1 MMATGPQVVM
11 SLRAAIRA
19 RLGRLGA
26 QKDVASI
33 RHTWTNGITSKSL
46 KINNRHAAD
55 STLLARCNAP
65 VFLVLLFLV
74 GGVAI
79 GQNLGQSAPE
89 LGQNSALPDSCAR
102 SVLLNFPVFAHDGQ
116 VAQNV
121 PIWQAPGSD
130 AFFFVSGM
138 TIDADGAPNAYHPDN
153 SGLDDIANAGAPGHW
168 DGIITDR
175 SGEPLVQGPD
185 DPFPGYYVSCT
196 SLSDRTKART
206 DPARYVDASKIPYI
220 VLPRDVAQQ
229 GGAQLGDFAVVVNL
243 RNGKSSY
250 AIFADVGTLGEGSIA
265 LADNLGIWSDA
276 RQGGRRGGILYLV
289 FPGSGNRQP
298 RTVEEISNET
308 DKLLQDWGGAEK
320 LTSCS
325 ANQASGAGTAA
336 AAKAADS
343 PAPSSSSPAV
353 AN

>member
-1 MMATGPQVVM
+1 MPTGPQVLT
-11 SLRAAIRA
+11 SLRAVLGA
-19 RLGRLGA
+19 RWASLRA
-26 QKDVASI
+26 QKDVAFT

-46 KINNRHAAD
+46 KKNNRHVAD
-55 STLLARCNAP
+55 STLLARCGAP
-65 VFLVLLFLV
+65 VFLALLFLA

-79 GQNLGQSAPE
+79 GQNLGQPAPE
-89 LGQNSALPDSCAR
+89 LGQNSALPGSCAR
-102 SVLLNFPVFAHDGQ
+102 SVLLNFPVFARDGQ

-138 TIDADGAPNAYHPDN
+138 TIDADGAPNAYHSDN
-153 SGLDDIANAGAPGHW
+153 SGLDDIANAGEPGHW
-168 DGIITDR
+168 DGIVTDR

-265 LADNLGIWSDA
+265 LADNLGIWSNA

-298 RTVEEISNET
+298 RTVEEISNEAA
-308 DKLLQDWGGAEK
+308 KLLQDWGGAEK

-325 ANQASGAGTAA
+325 ANQPPSEGAA
-336 AAKAADS
+336 AAARAADS
-343 PAPSSSSPAV
+343 PAPSSSSPAL